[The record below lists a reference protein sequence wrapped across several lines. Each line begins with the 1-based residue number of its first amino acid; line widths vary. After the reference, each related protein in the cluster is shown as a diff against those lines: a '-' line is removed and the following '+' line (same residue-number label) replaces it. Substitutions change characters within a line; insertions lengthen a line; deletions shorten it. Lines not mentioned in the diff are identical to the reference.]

1 MILTTEGLARG
12 LWLVRKQRKDWEL
25 ARVQT
30 LLCMRATAELQLLW
44 WRLLVTGGRT
54 GGIAAAWET
63 AAMLK
68 CWLRGCFC
76 GWQRCDSSQGQ
87 ARPATALQ
95 ASAAFKINRLLQK
108 ASLGGGVG

>member
-1 MILTTEGLARG
+1 
-12 LWLVRKQRKDWEL
+12 
-25 ARVQT
+25 
-30 LLCMRATAELQLLW
+30 MRATEELPLLC

-54 GGIAAAWET
+54 GGIEAAWET
-63 AAMLK
+63 AVMLK
-68 CWLRGCFC
+68 GWLRGCFC

-95 ASAAFKINRLLQK
+95 ASDAFKINRLLQK